1 MSKASGQ
8 GKSPKAHPRL
18 IAAGV
23 PNNTHETN
31 HEETQP
37 HCYALA
43 DRSDPGG
50 PLHDE
55 TFVADPIPM
64 NVAGLLRE
72 PGAASKATASE
83 DGGCNHRWR
92 APRDVGSIREH
103 DNRVPPGGGCT
114 RNEFLVNRP
123 GESGD
128 FDVPRDSWS
137 RVAGF
142 QATGWVVW

>member
-1 MSKASGQ
+1 VAAIRIADWRATRLRVRPTVNRGAKLRRYAAMSKASGQ
-8 GKSPKAHPRL
+8 GKLPKAHLRL

-37 HCYALA
+37 HCYALT

-50 PLHDE
+50 PLHYE

-83 DGGCNHRWR
+83 GGGCNHRWR
-92 APRDVGSIREH
+92 AARRRLHTRTRQTRPAWR
-103 DNRVPPGGGCT
+103 RVH
-114 RNEFLVNRP
+114 
-123 GESGD
+123 S
-128 FDVPRDSWS
+128 
-137 RVAGF
+137 
-142 QATGWVVW
+142 Q